1 MVRLEKSLTG
11 FLGRISYEILQCDQS
26 RKAMN
31 AKRKRLNKAV
41 RCAANAVLITNSFN
55 YIKGVRLETISGPAR
70 DLRIYHG
77 EFDPG
82 SERTLAA
89 RLKHASRTASCS
101 NTA

>member
-1 MVRLEKSLTG
+1 
-11 FLGRISYEILQCDQS
+11 
-26 RKAMN
+26 MN

-41 RCAANAVLITNSFN
+41 RCAANAALITNSFN
-55 YIKGVRLETISGPAR
+55 YIKGVRLEMISGPAR

>member
-11 FLGRISYEILQCDQS
+11 FLGSILVYQNTPGEISQEIS
-26 RKAMN
+26 R
-31 AKRKRLNKAV
+31 RKRLNKAV
-41 RCAANAVLITNSFN
+41 RCAANAAHITNSFN

>member
-1 MVRLEKSLTG
+1 MCV
-11 FLGRISYEILQCDQS
+11 
-26 RKAMN
+26 
-31 AKRKRLNKAV
+31 
-41 RCAANAVLITNSFN
+41 ANATHVTNSFN

-89 RLKHASRTASCS
+89 CLKHASRAARRG
-101 NTA
+101 NPP